1 MSLYLKYRPFSIDEL
16 DLSHVRKTLKQIAES
31 GQISHA
37 YLFDGPRGSGKTSA
51 ARILAKVANCMKH
64 DGVGEP
70 CGKCDSCLAL
80 SEGSA
85 VDLIE
90 IDAASNRGIDDMR
103 ELKQKIRLSPSFMKK
118 KVYIIDEVHML
129 TTEAF
134 NALLKTLEE
143 PPSHALFVLCTTESH
158 KLPETIISRCTRV
171 KFRKATE
178 TEMLRSLG
186 RVVKKEKVKVDDD
199 ALKFL
204 ASEVDGSFRDGV
216 KILDQL
222 ISSGIDKIVKTDVE
236 EILFGIS
243 GHDPSLFVTAML
255 EKDMKKSL
263 GIVRDAVESGM
274 DLTYLLKSS
283 MYLIR
288 DAMLSEY
295 GVGENPLKLK
305 VGREGIELI
314 RMMDNVLRYLSVSST
329 SDLLIEMLILDWCDG
344 FGGENSGADEDD
356 ENGSSNGMESE
367 KLKKTSKA
375 ATKKKV
381 TKPKKKT
388 VFRSRVPLVV
398 DERELKDRWNKV
410 LTAASSHYS
419 LEALLSSARLR
430 GIEEGDLVID
440 VSYPFHKQQLESE
453 RFRSQV
459 ESLVM
464 KVFSQPVRVRF
475 ELSVFNEASVHA
487 DLSKL
492 NEDDSIAEVT
502 EEDKLVSVAEEIFTQ

>member
-1 MSLYLKYRPFSIDEL
+1 MSLYLKYRPFSINEL
-16 DLSHVRKTLKQIAES
+16 DLSHVRKALKQIAES

-51 ARILAKVANCMKH
+51 ARILARVANCTKY

-70 CGKCDSCLAL
+70 CGKCDACLAL

-103 ELKQKIRLSPSFMKK
+103 ELKQKIRLSPSSMKK

-129 TTEAF
+129 TKEAF

-158 KLPETIISRCTRV
+158 KLPETIISRCTRI

-186 RVVKKEKVKVDDD
+186 RVVKKEKVKVNDD

-222 ISSGIDKIVKTDVE
+222 ISNGITKIAKTDVE
-236 EILFGIS
+236 EILFGVS
-243 GHDPSLFVTAML
+243 GHDPSLFVAAML
-255 EKDMKKSL
+255 GKDVRKSL
-263 GIVRDAVESGM
+263 SIVRDAAESGM
-274 DLTYLLKSS
+274 DLMYLLKSS

-288 DAMLSEY
+288 DAMISEY
-295 GVGENPLKLK
+295 DVGENPLKIK

-314 RMMDNVLRYLSVSST
+314 RMMDNVLRYLSISST
-329 SDLLIEMLILDWCDG
+329 PDLLIEMLILDWCDG
-344 FGGENSGADEDD
+344 FVGESRDDGNDEG
-356 ENGSSNGMESE
+356 GSSNGIENG
-367 KLKKTSKA
+367 KLKKGGKT

-381 TKPKKKT
+381 SESKKKAAL
-388 VFRSRVPLVV
+388 RSCVPLVV
-398 DERELKDRWNKV
+398 DESELKDRWGRV
-410 LTAASSHYS
+410 LTAASEYYS

-430 GIEEGDLVID
+430 GIEEGDLVIE
-440 VSYPFHKQQLESE
+440 VFYPFHKQQLESE

-459 ESLVM
+459 ESLTM
-464 KVFSQPVRVRF
+464 KAFSQPVRVRF
-475 ELSVFNEASVHA
+475 ELGVFDEVSVHA
-487 DLSKL
+487 DLSKSS
-492 NEDDSIAEVT
+492 EDDSIAEAT
-502 EEDKLVSVAEEIFTQ
+502 EEDELVSVAEEIFTQ